1 MMLCKVDRNS
11 KTKINDQIR
20 KMLVD
25 YILAQPVDTKI
36 PPELELCKYFG
47 VSRTTTNRIITSLVN
62 DNYLYRERPLG
73 TFTKTQVTKI
83 KRIGI
88 FFDPNAQILSKI
100 VKLLSFQ
107 QEHNDSVLEFL
118 PLTLLTPSSTP
129 EERKIALR
137 RIADKKLDVLVCYG
151 QRWFPYLELEQIHKS
166 FGQINFIAL
175 YQGNNIVPGINRI
188 VFDTHRVGELAAQHL
203 LNNGCKKF
211 IFASFDLMSED
222 KIKFYGC
229 SFPHYD
235 MQIFEGFK
243 KILLAAGKNMNDIK
257 ILNLFSKATE
267 KDTSLVSRQANS
279 GCGFFV
285 LGDSRAKTIY
295 GVAQKKGLQIGKDIS
310 IVGLF
315 NTDWTEIF
323 HPTLSSIDVNVD
335 EMVSLLNSSINNKSR
350 NLHLVVKPSLI
361 VRES

>member
-1 MMLCKVDRNS
+1 MLHEVDRDT

-25 YILAQPVDTKI
+25 YISTQSANLKI
-36 PPELELCKYFG
+36 PPELELCKKFG
-47 VSRTTTNRIITSLVN
+47 VSRTTINRIITALVN

-73 TFTKTQVTKI
+73 TFIKKQVTKP

-88 FFDPNAQILSKI
+88 FFDPNAHILSKI
-100 VKLLSFQ
+100 VKLLSFH
-107 QEHNDSVLEFL
+107 QEQTENILEFL
-118 PLTLLTPSSTP
+118 PLTLLTSSSTAK
-129 EERKIALR
+129 ERKIALR
-137 RIADKKLDVLVCYG
+137 KIEDKRLDVLVCYG
-151 QRWFPYLELEQIHKS
+151 QRWFPYRELEQIHKC

-175 YQGNNIVPGINRI
+175 YQGQNIIPGINRI
-188 VFDTHRVGELAAQHL
+188 VFDAYKVGELAAQHL
-203 LNNGCKKF
+203 LNKGCKKF
-211 IFASFDLMSED
+211 VFASFELMPED

-243 KILLAAGKNMNDIK
+243 KTLKVMGKNTDDIR
-257 ILNLFSKATE
+257 ILNISQQITDENLALVATQI
-267 KDTSLVSRQANS
+267 VPQ
-279 GCGFFV
+279 CGFFI
-285 LGDSRAKTIY
+285 LGDSRAKIIY
-295 GVAQKKGLQIGKDIS
+295 DVANNKDLQIGKDIF

-323 HPTLSSIDVNVD
+323 HPTLSSIDINVE
-335 EMVSLLNSSINNKSR
+335 EMVKALNESINNNSR
-350 NLHLVVKPSLI
+350 NLQITVKPQLI